1 MESATLGDVTDR
13 ATILIVDDDPDM
25 RDLVKAAIELDG
37 RHRVVAEAVDG
48 PDALAKYE
56 ELDAPPIP
64 DVVILDNRMP
74 DMTGLEV
81 AERILTKVPSQQ
93 IVLFTAFDDAATLQR
108 AAELGVSQVVSKSN
122 FAQLPEIVRSL
133 L

>member
-1 MESATLGDVTDR
+1 MSDH

-25 RDLVKAAIELDG
+25 RDLVKTAIELDG
-37 RHRVVAEAVDG
+37 RHRVVAEAIDG
-48 PDALAKYE
+48 PDALAKYD
-56 ELDAPPIP
+56 ELDAPPVP

-81 AERILTKVPSQQ
+81 AERILAAVPAQQ
-93 IVLFTAFDDAATLQR
+93 IVLFTAYPDAATLQR
-108 AAELGVSQVVSKSN
+108 AEELGVARVVSKTE